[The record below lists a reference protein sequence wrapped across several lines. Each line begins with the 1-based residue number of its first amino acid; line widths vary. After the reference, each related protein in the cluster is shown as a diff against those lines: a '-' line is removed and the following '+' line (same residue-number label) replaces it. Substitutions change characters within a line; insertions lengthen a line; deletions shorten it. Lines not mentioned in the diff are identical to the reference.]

1 MNILVTGTTKGIGK
15 ALLLN
20 YLHNTEAHIITINRS
35 HPDFLD
41 NLTDQEKRR
50 ITSIKLDLNDI
61 DDNTD
66 IYRLIPEERQSIDIL
81 INNAGFLI
89 NKPIRDITKGD
100 LEKSFTINVFA
111 PFILIRQL
119 LPIIN
124 KGAHIINIVSMGGVQ
139 GSSKYPGLSA
149 YSSSKCALTVLTE
162 CLAVELV
169 ENEIKVNAIAPGAVD
184 TEMLRTAFPGYS
196 APVSADTISEFIA
209 HFSLNGHKVMN
220 GKTVEL
226 ALSNP

>member
-1 MNILVTGTTKGIGK
+1 MNILITGTTKGIGK

-41 NLTDQEKRR
+41 ILTDAEKRR

-66 IYRLIPEERQSIDIL
+66 ICRLIPEERQSIDIL
-81 INNAGFLI
+81 VNNAGFLI

-149 YSSSKCALTVLTE
+149 YSSSKGALAILTE
-162 CLAVELV
+162 CLAAELD

-184 TEMLRTAFPGYS
+184 TEMLRSAFPGYN

-220 GKTVEL
+220 GKIVEL